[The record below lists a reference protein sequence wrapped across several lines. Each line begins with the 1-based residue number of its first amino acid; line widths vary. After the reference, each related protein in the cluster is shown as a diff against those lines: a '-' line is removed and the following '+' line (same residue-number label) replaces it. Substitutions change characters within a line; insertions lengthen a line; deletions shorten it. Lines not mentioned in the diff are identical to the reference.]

1 MLFLQA
7 CASLLLVSALDSNDN
22 PFKHQKKKTMRFIKF
37 FTKST
42 LLAVAVIAA
51 ASCTKVLDQQP
62 YSAFTDESV
71 FTTQARAD
79 LALNGVYDAA
89 QTGGPTLAGRGYPF
103 GAATIEQG
111 DNRGED
117 MVNLQAFY
125 QITYQ
130 GTYTPATANN
140 VSMWDNTYS
149 MINKANIAI
158 EGFRKAA
165 GSGVLTSAIATQYEA
180 ECRFLRALGH
190 HELLIHFA
198 RPFLDG
204 AGSALGVPYRDY
216 AVTGS
221 ATLEKLQKEPRPTVA
236 AGYAKLLED
245 LAFAET
251 NLPVT
256 NSAGPIYRA
265 QKSAAIALRQR
276 VLMHMGRWAD
286 AITAGN
292 TLIPTALNTT
302 SPASVRSLVGNHA
315 LMATPAGSF
324 GSPGGNSVTAENIFT
339 IKNDPLDNG
348 SVNGAPAAMYGST
361 DLLGRGLVCVSPIIW
376 NNTGWLED
384 DLRRSGL
391 YRNGGTAIGRA
402 IMTTKYTDYSGRG
415 DNTPII
421 RWAEVLLNQAE
432 SEARASASV
441 SARAVDLL
449 NMVRN
454 RSLANVA
461 TQQYTAASFAT
472 PTALL
477 QAILLERRIEF
488 LAEGRRWPDIHR
500 TVVDPVAAVRPV
512 GIPAKVTNG
521 GVTGTTLA
529 QYGFGKAVV
538 ASQAAIPYSD
548 FRFIWPVP
556 ATEVTSNPII
566 VQNPGY

>member
-1 MLFLQA
+1 MRLIHKLIQNT
-7 CASLLLVSALDSNDN
+7 LLLGTV
-22 PFKHQKKKTMRFIKF
+22 M
-37 FTKST
+37 
-42 LLAVAVIAA
+42 LAV
-51 ASCTKVLDQQP
+51 SCEKVLDVQP
-62 YSAFTDESV
+62 FNAFTDESV
-71 FTTQARAD
+71 FTTSARAT

-89 QTGGPTLAGRGYPF
+89 QTGGPSLAGRGYPF
-103 GAATIEQG
+103 GAATIQQG

-130 GTYTPATANN
+130 GTYTPFTANN
-140 VSMWDNTYS
+140 NSMWDNTYG

-158 EGFRKAA
+158 EGFKKAA
-165 GSGVLTSAIATQYEA
+165 ASGVLTAATATQFEA

-204 AGSALGVPYRDY
+204 NGAALGVPYRDY
-216 AVTGS
+216 AVTGGES
-221 ATLEKLQKEPRPTVA
+221 LERLQKEARPTVA
-236 AGYAKLLED
+236 AAYAKLLED
-245 LAFAET
+245 INFAEA

-256 NSAGPIYRA
+256 NSGGAVIRA
-265 QKSAAIALRQR
+265 QKSAAIALKQR
-276 VLMHMGRWAD
+276 VLLHMGQWAN
-286 AITAGN
+286 AVAAGN
-292 TLIPTALNTT
+292 ALIPTTIN
-302 SPASVRSLVGNHA
+302 PATPSSARSLVGNHA
-315 LMATPAGSF
+315 LTATPNGSF
-324 GSPGGNSVTAENIFT
+324 GFTGGNSITSENIFSV
-339 IKNDPLDNG
+339 KNDPLDNG

-376 NNTGWLED
+376 NNAGWLAD
-384 DLRRSGL
+384 DLRRTTL

-432 SEARASASV
+432 AEARVATGV
-441 SARAVDLL
+441 SQRAIDLL

-454 RSLANVA
+454 RSLPSTAN
-461 TQQYTAASFAT
+461 QYTASSFASRT
-472 PTALL
+472 ELVR
-477 QAILLERRIEF
+477 AILLERRIEF

-500 TVVDPVAAVRPV
+500 TAQDPITELRAS

-529 QYGFGKAVV
+529 QYGIGVAVTLG
-538 ASQAAIPYSD
+538 QPAIPYSD
-548 FRFIWPVP
+548 FRFIWPIP
-556 ATEVTSNPII
+556 AIEVTTNPVI

>member
-1 MLFLQA
+1 MRLIHKLIQNT
-7 CASLLLVSALDSNDN
+7 LLLGTV
-22 PFKHQKKKTMRFIKF
+22 M
-37 FTKST
+37 
-42 LLAVAVIAA
+42 LAV
-51 ASCTKVLDQQP
+51 SCEKVLDVQP
-62 YSAFTDESV
+62 FNAFTDESV
-71 FTTQARAD
+71 FTTSARAT

-89 QTGGPTLAGRGYPF
+89 QTGGPSLAGRGYPF
-103 GAATIEQG
+103 GAATIQQG

-130 GTYTPATANN
+130 GTYTPFTANN
-140 VSMWDNTYS
+140 NSMWDNTYG

-158 EGFRKAA
+158 EGFKKAA
-165 GSGVLTSAIATQYEA
+165 ASGVLTAATATQFEA

-204 AGSALGVPYRDY
+204 NGAALGVPYRDY
-216 AVTGS
+216 AVTGGES
-221 ATLEKLQKEPRPTVA
+221 LERLQKEARPTVA
-236 AGYAKLLED
+236 AAYAKLLED
-245 LAFAET
+245 INFAEA

-256 NSAGPIYRA
+256 NSGGAVIRA
-265 QKSAAIALRQR
+265 QKSAAIALKQR
-276 VLMHMGRWAD
+276 VLLHMGQWAN
-286 AITAGN
+286 AVAAGN
-292 TLIPTALNTT
+292 ALVPTTVNPATPT
-302 SPASVRSLVGNHA
+302 SARSLVGNHA
-315 LMATPAGSF
+315 LTATPNGSF
-324 GSPGGNSVTAENIFT
+324 GFSGGNSITSENIFSV
-339 IKNDPLDNG
+339 KNDPLDNG

-376 NNTGWLED
+376 NNAGWLAD
-384 DLRRSGL
+384 DLRRTTL

-432 SEARASASV
+432 AEARVATGISQ
-441 SARAVDLL
+441 RAIDLL

-454 RSLANVA
+454 RSLPSTAN
-461 TQQYTAASFAT
+461 QYTASSFASR
-472 PTALL
+472 TALIR
-477 QAILLERRIEF
+477 AILLERRIEF

-500 TVVDPVAAVRPV
+500 TAQDPITELRSG
-512 GIPAKVTNG
+512 GIPAKVANG

-529 QYGFGKAVV
+529 QYGIGLAVTT
-538 ASQAAIPYSD
+538 SQPAIPYSD
-548 FRFIWPVP
+548 FRFIWPIP
-556 ATEVTSNPII
+556 AIEVTTNPVI

>member
-1 MLFLQA
+1 MNIFKNIHRNTM
-7 CASLLLVSALDSNDN
+7 LLVIAL
-22 PFKHQKKKTMRFIKF
+22 I
-37 FTKST
+37 
-42 LLAVAVIAA
+42 A
-51 ASCTKVLDQQP
+51 ASCEKVLDQAP

-71 FTTQARAD
+71 FTSVDRAT

-89 QTGGPTLAGRGYPF
+89 QTGGPSLAGRGYPF

-140 VSMWDNTYS
+140 VSMWDNTYG

-158 EGFRKAA
+158 EGFKKAA
-165 GSGVLTSAIATQYEA
+165 TEGILTQAVATQFEA

-190 HELLIHFA
+190 HELLVHFA

-204 AGSALGVPYRDY
+204 AGAQLGVPYRDY
-216 AVTGS
+216 AVKGGES
-221 ATLEKLQKEPRPTVA
+221 LEKLQKEPRPKVSETYV
-236 AGYAKLLED
+236 KLLED
-245 LAFAET
+245 IKFAED
-251 NLPVT
+251 NLPAT
-256 NSAGPIYRA
+256 NPGGAVIRA
-265 QKSAAIALRQR
+265 QKSAAIALKQR
-276 VLMHMGRWAD
+276 VFLHMGQWAN
-286 AITAGN
+286 AVAAGN
-292 TLIPTALNTT
+292 QLIPTALNTANPSAT
-302 SPASVRSLVGNHA
+302 KSLIGNHN
-315 LMATPAGSF
+315 LMATPNGSF
-324 GSPGGNSVTAENIFT
+324 GHSSGNSVSAENIFS

-376 NNTGWLED
+376 NNAGWLAD
-384 DLRRSGL
+384 DKRRTTL
-391 YRNGGTAIGRA
+391 YRQGGSAIGRA

-421 RWAEVLLNQAE
+421 RFAEVLLNQAE
-432 SEARASASV
+432 AEARVATGV
-441 SARAVDLL
+441 SAKAVDLL

-454 RSLANVA
+454 RSINTPA
-461 TQQYTAASFAT
+461 TQEYKVADFADQ
-472 PTALL
+472 TALIR
-477 QAILLERRIEF
+477 AILLERRIEF

-500 TVVDPVAAVRPV
+500 TAQDPIAALRAA

-529 QYGFGKAVV
+529 QYGIGVAVV
-538 ASQAAIPYSD
+538 TGQAAIPYSD
-548 FRFIWPVP
+548 FRFIWPIP
-556 ATEVTSNPII
+556 ALEITTNPVIQ
-566 VQNPGY
+566 QNPGY

>member
-1 MLFLQA
+1 MRLIHKLIQNT
-7 CASLLLVSALDSNDN
+7 LLLGTV
-22 PFKHQKKKTMRFIKF
+22 M
-37 FTKST
+37 
-42 LLAVAVIAA
+42 LAV
-51 ASCTKVLDQQP
+51 SCEKVLDVQP
-62 YSAFTDESV
+62 FNAFTDESV
-71 FTTQARAD
+71 FTTSARAT

-89 QTGGPTLAGRGYPF
+89 QTGGPSLAGRGYPF
-103 GAATIEQG
+103 GAATIQQG

-130 GTYTPATANN
+130 GTYTPFTANN
-140 VSMWDNTYS
+140 NSMWDNTYG

-158 EGFRKAA
+158 EGFKKAA
-165 GSGVLTSAIATQYEA
+165 ASGVLTAAVATQFEA

-204 AGSALGVPYRDY
+204 NGAALGVPYRDY
-216 AVTGS
+216 AVTGGES
-221 ATLEKLQKEPRPTVA
+221 LERLQKEARPTVA
-236 AGYAKLLED
+236 AAYAKLLED
-245 LAFAET
+245 INFAEA

-256 NSAGPIYRA
+256 NSGGAVIRA
-265 QKSAAIALRQR
+265 QKSAAIALKQR
-276 VLMHMGRWAD
+276 VLLHMGQWAN
-286 AITAGN
+286 AVAAGN
-292 TLIPTALNTT
+292 ALIPTTINPATPT
-302 SPASVRSLVGNHA
+302 SARSLVGNHA
-315 LMATPAGSF
+315 LTATPNGSF
-324 GSPGGNSVTAENIFT
+324 GFTGGNSITSENIFSV
-339 IKNDPLDNG
+339 KNDPLDNG

-376 NNTGWLED
+376 NNAGWLAD
-384 DLRRSGL
+384 DLRRTTL

-432 SEARASASV
+432 AEARVATGV
-441 SARAVDLL
+441 SQRAIDLL

-454 RSLANVA
+454 RSLPSTAN
-461 TQQYTAASFAT
+461 QYTASSFASRT
-472 PTALL
+472 ELVR
-477 QAILLERRIEF
+477 AILLERRIEF

-500 TVVDPVAAVRPV
+500 TAQDPITELRAS

-529 QYGFGKAVV
+529 QYGIGVAVTLG
-538 ASQAAIPYSD
+538 QPAIPYSD
-548 FRFIWPVP
+548 FRFIWPIP
-556 ATEVTSNPII
+556 AIEVTTNPVI

>member
-1 MLFLQA
+1 MRLIHKLIQNT
-7 CASLLLVSALDSNDN
+7 LLLGTV
-22 PFKHQKKKTMRFIKF
+22 M
-37 FTKST
+37 
-42 LLAVAVIAA
+42 LAV
-51 ASCTKVLDQQP
+51 SCEKVLDVQP
-62 YSAFTDESV
+62 FNAFTDESV
-71 FTTQARAD
+71 FTTSARAT

-89 QTGGPTLAGRGYPF
+89 QTGGPSLAGRGYPF
-103 GAATIEQG
+103 GAATIQQG

-130 GTYTPATANN
+130 GTYTPFTANN
-140 VSMWDNTYS
+140 NSMWDNTYG

-158 EGFRKAA
+158 EGFKKAA
-165 GSGVLTSAIATQYEA
+165 ASGVLTAAVATQFEA

-204 AGSALGVPYRDY
+204 NGAALGVPYRDY
-216 AVTGS
+216 AVTGGES
-221 ATLEKLQKEPRPTVA
+221 LERLQKEARPTVA
-236 AGYAKLLED
+236 AAYAKLLED
-245 LAFAET
+245 INFAEA

-256 NSAGPIYRA
+256 NSGGAVIRA
-265 QKSAAIALRQR
+265 QKSAAIALKQR
-276 VLMHMGRWAD
+276 VLLHMGQWAN
-286 AITAGN
+286 AVAAGN
-292 TLIPTALNTT
+292 ALIPTTIN
-302 SPASVRSLVGNHA
+302 PATPSSARSLVGNHA
-315 LMATPAGSF
+315 LTATPNGSF
-324 GSPGGNSVTAENIFT
+324 GFSGGNSITSENIFSV
-339 IKNDPLDNG
+339 KNDPLDNG

-376 NNTGWLED
+376 NNAGWLAD
-384 DLRRSGL
+384 DLRRTTL

-432 SEARASASV
+432 AEARVATGV
-441 SARAVDLL
+441 SQRAIDLL

-454 RSLANVA
+454 RSLPSTAN
-461 TQQYTAASFAT
+461 QYTASSFASRT
-472 PTALL
+472 ELVR
-477 QAILLERRIEF
+477 AILLERRIEF

-500 TVVDPVAAVRPV
+500 TAQDPITELRAS

-529 QYGFGKAVV
+529 QYGIGVAVTLG
-538 ASQAAIPYSD
+538 QPAIPYSD
-548 FRFIWPVP
+548 FRFIWPIP
-556 ATEVTSNPII
+556 AIEVTTNPVI

>member
-1 MLFLQA
+1 MRLIHKLIQNT
-7 CASLLLVSALDSNDN
+7 LLLGTV
-22 PFKHQKKKTMRFIKF
+22 M
-37 FTKST
+37 
-42 LLAVAVIAA
+42 LAV
-51 ASCTKVLDQQP
+51 SCEKVLDVQP
-62 YSAFTDESV
+62 FNAFTDESV
-71 FTTQARAD
+71 FTSSARAT

-89 QTGGPTLAGRGYPF
+89 QTGGPSLVGRGYPF
-103 GAATIEQG
+103 GAATIQQG

-130 GTYTPATANN
+130 GTYTPFTANN
-140 VSMWDNTYS
+140 NSMWDNTYG

-158 EGFRKAA
+158 EGFKKAA
-165 GSGVLTSAIATQYEA
+165 ASGVLTAATATQFEA

-204 AGSALGVPYRDY
+204 NGAALGVPYRDY
-216 AVTGS
+216 AVTGGES
-221 ATLEKLQKEPRPTVA
+221 LERLQKEARPTVA
-236 AGYAKLLED
+236 AAYAKLLED
-245 LAFAET
+245 INFAEA

-256 NSAGPIYRA
+256 NSGGAVIRA
-265 QKSAAIALRQR
+265 QKSAAIALKQR
-276 VLMHMGRWAD
+276 VLLHMGQWAN
-286 AITAGN
+286 AVAAGN
-292 TLIPTALNTT
+292 ALVPTTVNPATPT
-302 SPASVRSLVGNHA
+302 SARSLVGNHA
-315 LMATPAGSF
+315 LTATPNGSF
-324 GSPGGNSVTAENIFT
+324 GFTGGNSISTENIFSV
-339 IKNDPLDNG
+339 KNDPLDNG

-376 NNTGWLED
+376 NNTGWLAE
-384 DLRRSGL
+384 DLRRTTL

-432 SEARASASV
+432 AEARVATGV
-441 SARAVDLL
+441 SQRAIDLL

-454 RSLANVA
+454 RSLPSTAN
-461 TQQYTAASFAT
+461 QYTASSFASRT
-472 PTALL
+472 ELVR
-477 QAILLERRIEF
+477 AILLERRIEF

-500 TVVDPVAAVRPV
+500 TAQDPITELRAS

-529 QYGFGKAVV
+529 QYGIGVAVTLG
-538 ASQAAIPYSD
+538 QPAIPYSD
-548 FRFIWPVP
+548 FRFIWPIP
-556 ATEVTSNPII
+556 AIEVTTNPVI

>member
-1 MLFLQA
+1 MRLIHKLIQNT
-7 CASLLLVSALDSNDN
+7 LLLGTV
-22 PFKHQKKKTMRFIKF
+22 M
-37 FTKST
+37 
-42 LLAVAVIAA
+42 LAV
-51 ASCTKVLDQQP
+51 SCEKVLDVQP
-62 YSAFTDESV
+62 FNAFTDESV
-71 FTTQARAD
+71 FTTSARAT

-89 QTGGPTLAGRGYPF
+89 QTGGPSLAGRGYPF
-103 GAATIEQG
+103 GAATIQQG

-130 GTYTPATANN
+130 GTYTPFTANN
-140 VSMWDNTYS
+140 NSMWDNTYG

-158 EGFRKAA
+158 EGFKKAA
-165 GSGVLTSAIATQYEA
+165 ASGVLTAAIATQFEA

-204 AGSALGVPYRDY
+204 NGAALGVPYRDY
-216 AVTGS
+216 AVTGGES
-221 ATLEKLQKEPRPTVA
+221 LERLQKEARPTVA
-236 AGYAKLLED
+236 AAYAKLLED
-245 LAFAET
+245 INFAEA

-256 NSAGPIYRA
+256 NSGGAVIRA
-265 QKSAAIALRQR
+265 QKSAAIALKQR
-276 VLMHMGRWAD
+276 VLLHMGQWAN
-286 AITAGN
+286 AVAAGN
-292 TLIPTALNTT
+292 ALIPTTVNPATPT
-302 SPASVRSLVGNHA
+302 SARSLVGNHA
-315 LMATPAGSF
+315 LTATPNGSF
-324 GSPGGNSVTAENIFT
+324 GFTGGNSISTENIFSV
-339 IKNDPLDNG
+339 KNDPLDNG

-376 NNTGWLED
+376 NNAGWLAD
-384 DLRRSGL
+384 DLRRTTL

-432 SEARASASV
+432 AEARVATGV
-441 SARAVDLL
+441 SQRAIDLL

-454 RSLANVA
+454 RSLPSTAN
-461 TQQYTAASFAT
+461 QYTASSFASRT
-472 PTALL
+472 ELVR
-477 QAILLERRIEF
+477 AILLERRIEF

-500 TVVDPVAAVRPV
+500 TAQDPITELRAS

-529 QYGFGKAVV
+529 QYGIGVAVTLG
-538 ASQAAIPYSD
+538 QPAIPYSD
-548 FRFIWPVP
+548 FRFIWPIP
-556 ATEVTSNPII
+556 AIEVTTNPVI

>member
-1 MLFLQA
+1 MKIFKNINRNT
-7 CASLLLVSALDSNDN
+7 AL
-22 PFKHQKKKTMRFIKF
+22 M
-37 FTKST
+37 
-42 LLAVAVIAA
+42 VIALAA
-51 ASCTKVLDQQP
+51 ASCEKVLDQAP

-71 FTTQARAD
+71 FTSVDRAT

-89 QTGGPTLAGRGYPF
+89 QTGGPSLAGRGYPF
-103 GAATIEQG
+103 GAATIQQG

-117 MVNLQAFY
+117 VVNLQAFY

-140 VSMWDNTYS
+140 VSMWDNTYG

-165 GSGVLTSAIATQYEA
+165 TDGILTQAVATQFEA

-204 AGSALGVPYRDY
+204 AGAQLGVPYRDY
-216 AVTGS
+216 AVKGGAS
-221 ATLEKLQKEPRPTVA
+221 LEKLQKEARPKVSET
-236 AGYAKLLED
+236 YAKLLED
-245 LAFAET
+245 IKFAED

-256 NSAGPIYRA
+256 NTGGAVIRA
-265 QKSAAIALRQR
+265 QKSAAIALKQR
-276 VLMHMGRWAD
+276 VFLHMGQWAN
-286 AITAGN
+286 ALAAGN
-292 TLIPTALNTT
+292 QLIPATLTTANPSATRTT
-302 SPASVRSLVGNHA
+302 IGNHS
-315 LMATPAGSF
+315 LMATPNGAF
-324 GSPGGNSVTAENIFT
+324 GHSAGNSITAENIFT
-339 IKNDPLDNG
+339 VKNDPLDNG

-361 DLLGRGLVCVSPIIW
+361 DLLGRGLVCISPIIW
-376 NNTGWLED
+376 NNTGWLAD
-384 DLRRSGL
+384 DRRRTAL
-391 YRNGGTAIGRA
+391 YRQGGSAIGRA

-421 RWAEVLLNQAE
+421 RLAEVYLNQAE
-432 SEARASASV
+432 AEARVAAGV
-441 SARAVDLL
+441 TQRAVDLL

-454 RSLANVA
+454 RSLNTPA
-461 TQQYTAASFAT
+461 TQEYKITDFANQ
-472 PTALL
+472 TALL
-477 QAILLERRIEF
+477 NAILLERRIEF

-500 TVVDPVAAVRPV
+500 TAQDPIAALRPV

-529 QYGFGKAVV
+529 QYGVGLAVV
-538 ASQAAIPYSD
+538 TGQAAIPYSD
-548 FRFIWPVP
+548 FRFIWPIP
-556 ATEVTSNPII
+556 ALEITTNPVI

>member
-1 MLFLQA
+1 MRLIHKLIQNT
-7 CASLLLVSALDSNDN
+7 LLLGTV
-22 PFKHQKKKTMRFIKF
+22 M
-37 FTKST
+37 
-42 LLAVAVIAA
+42 LAV
-51 ASCTKVLDQQP
+51 SCEKVLDVQP
-62 YSAFTDESV
+62 FNAFTDESV
-71 FTTQARAD
+71 FTTSARAT

-89 QTGGPTLAGRGYPF
+89 QTGGPSLAGRGYPF
-103 GAATIEQG
+103 GAATIQQG

-130 GTYTPATANN
+130 GTYTPFTANN
-140 VSMWDNTYS
+140 NTMWDNTYG

-158 EGFRKAA
+158 EGFKKAA
-165 GSGVLTSAIATQYEA
+165 ASGVLTAAVATQFEA

-204 AGSALGVPYRDY
+204 NGAALGVPYRDY
-216 AVTGS
+216 AVTGGES
-221 ATLEKLQKEPRPTVA
+221 LERLQKEARPTVA
-236 AGYAKLLED
+236 AAYAKLLED
-245 LAFAET
+245 INFAEA

-256 NSAGPIYRA
+256 NSGGAVIRA
-265 QKSAAIALRQR
+265 QKSAAIALKQR
-276 VLMHMGRWAD
+276 VLLHMGQWAN
-286 AITAGN
+286 AVAAGN
-292 TLIPTALNTT
+292 ALIPTTVNPATPT
-302 SPASVRSLVGNHA
+302 SARSIVGNHA
-315 LMATPAGSF
+315 LTATPNGSF
-324 GSPGGNSVTAENIFT
+324 GFTGGNSISTENIFSV
-339 IKNDPLDNG
+339 KNDPLDNG

-376 NNTGWLED
+376 NNAGWLAD
-384 DLRRSGL
+384 DLRRTTL

-432 SEARASASV
+432 AEARVATGISQ
-441 SARAVDLL
+441 RAIDLL

-454 RSLANVA
+454 RSLPSTAN
-461 TQQYTAASFAT
+461 QYTASSFT
-472 PTALL
+472 SRTELVR
-477 QAILLERRIEF
+477 AILLERRIEF

-500 TVVDPVAAVRPV
+500 TAQDPITELRAS

-529 QYGFGKAVV
+529 QYGIGVAVTLG
-538 ASQAAIPYSD
+538 QPAIPYSD
-548 FRFIWPVP
+548 FRFIWPIP
-556 ATEVTSNPII
+556 AIEVTTNPVI

>member
-1 MLFLQA
+1 MRLIHKIIQNT
-7 CASLLLVSALDSNDN
+7 LLLGTV
-22 PFKHQKKKTMRFIKF
+22 M
-37 FTKST
+37 
-42 LLAVAVIAA
+42 LAV
-51 ASCTKVLDQQP
+51 SCEKVLDVQP
-62 YSAFTDESV
+62 FNAFTDESV
-71 FTTQARAD
+71 FTTSARAT

-89 QTGGPTLAGRGYPF
+89 QTGGPSLAGRGYPF
-103 GAATIEQG
+103 GAATIQQG

-130 GTYTPATANN
+130 GTYTPFTANN
-140 VSMWDNTYS
+140 NTMWDNTYG

-158 EGFRKAA
+158 EGFKKAA
-165 GSGVLTSAIATQYEA
+165 ASGVLTAAVATQFEA

-204 AGSALGVPYRDY
+204 NGAALGVPYRDY
-216 AVTGS
+216 AVTGGES
-221 ATLEKLQKEPRPTVA
+221 LERLQKEARPTVA
-236 AGYAKLLED
+236 AAYAKLLED
-245 LAFAET
+245 INFAEA

-256 NSAGPIYRA
+256 NSGGAVIRA
-265 QKSAAIALRQR
+265 QKSAAIALKQR
-276 VLMHMGRWAD
+276 VLLHMGQWAN
-286 AITAGN
+286 AVAAGN
-292 TLIPTALNTT
+292 ALIPTTVNPATPT
-302 SPASVRSLVGNHA
+302 SARSLVGNHA
-315 LMATPAGSF
+315 LTATPNGSF
-324 GSPGGNSVTAENIFT
+324 GFTGGNSISTENIFSV
-339 IKNDPLDNG
+339 KNDPLDNG

-376 NNTGWLED
+376 NNAGWLAD
-384 DLRRSGL
+384 DLRRTTL

-432 SEARASASV
+432 AEARVATGISQ
-441 SARAVDLL
+441 RAIDLL

-454 RSLANVA
+454 RSLPSTAN
-461 TQQYTAASFAT
+461 QYTASSFASRT
-472 PTALL
+472 ELVR
-477 QAILLERRIEF
+477 AILLERRIEF

-500 TVVDPVAAVRPV
+500 TAQDPITELRAS

-529 QYGFGKAVV
+529 QYGIGVAVTLG
-538 ASQAAIPYSD
+538 QPAIPYSD
-548 FRFIWPVP
+548 FRFIWPIP
-556 ATEVTSNPII
+556 AIEVTTNPVI